1 MYQWDTHTWWLTT
14 GSSSSSTHISSS
26 STHSTHSSSS
36 SSSSG
41 RSRPEL
47 TCATLTTAA
56 VDVGG
61 ATAVPTM
68 LLMEPEVTVAVS
80 AMATVEAKVRVKARV
95 KARVKVKVK
104 VKVGL
109 EGRATTTHSRPP
121 PRLIS
126 TRLRMYRGKTWWG
139 E

>member
-1 MYQWDTHTWWLTT
+1 
-14 GSSSSSTHISSS
+14 
-26 STHSTHSSSS
+26 
-36 SSSSG
+36 
-41 RSRPEL
+41 
-47 TCATLTTAA
+47 
-56 VDVGG
+56 
-61 ATAVPTM
+61 M

-95 KARVKVKVK
+95 KARVKVKVKVK

>member
-1 MYQWDTHTWWLTT
+1 
-14 GSSSSSTHISSS
+14 
-26 STHSTHSSSS
+26 
-36 SSSSG
+36 
-41 RSRPEL
+41 
-47 TCATLTTAA
+47 
-56 VDVGG
+56 
-61 ATAVPTM
+61 M

-80 AMATVEAKVRVKARV
+80 AMATVEAKVRV